1 MTVNVNVNS
10 KTVAVIRELSGQDAC
25 HRVGCSD
32 LQKARKFSD
41 VYYEE
46 TDLATAEQNYNDDL
60 GEDAGYDEPWIWS
73 RDVKVYP
80 CAIEVNK

>member
-1 MTVNVNVNS
+1 MDVNVKANS
-10 KTVAVIRELSGQDAC
+10 KAVAVIRELSGQDAC

-46 TDLATAEQNYNDDL
+46 VDLATAEKNFD
-60 GEDAGYDEPWIWS
+60 EDMSEENGYDDPWIWS

>member
-1 MTVNVNVNS
+1 MNTNTQEVV

-46 TDLATAEQNYNDDL
+46 VDLATAEANFNEDL
-60 GEDAGYDEPWIWS
+60 GEDAGYDDPWIWS

-80 CAIEVNK
+80 CALEVNK

>member
-1 MTVNVNVNS
+1 MDVNVKANS
-10 KTVAVIRELSGQDAC
+10 KAVAVIRELSGQDAC

-46 TDLATAEQNYNDDL
+46 VDLATAEVNFNEDL
-60 GEDAGYDEPWIWS
+60 GEDAGYDDPWIWS

-80 CAIEVNK
+80 CALEVNK

>member
-1 MTVNVNVNS
+1 MDVNVKANS
-10 KTVAVIRELSGQDAC
+10 KAVAVIRELSGQDAC

-46 TDLATAEQNYNDDL
+46 TDLATAEANFNEDL
-60 GEDAGYDEPWIWS
+60 GEDAGYDDPWIWS

-80 CAIEVNK
+80 CTLEVNK

>member
-60 GEDAGYDEPWIWS
+60 GEDAGYDDPWIWS

-80 CAIEVNK
+80 CALEVNK